1 MTKDKFWYNAIKEAG
16 PVEERSSV
24 PCPFL
29 SRKEF
34 DINQQNSQI
43 KGEQTLALQLQKKP
57 KKIPGDLLP
66 SVAKGSQSL
75 EAGGAV

>member
-1 MTKDKFWYNAIKEAG
+1 MARDKFWYNAIKEAG

-24 PCPFL
+24 PCPLL

-43 KGEQTLALQLQKKP
+43 EVEQTLALQLQKKL
-57 KKIPGDLLP
+57 KKKKKQVTSCP
-66 SVAKGSQSL
+66 V
-75 EAGGAV
+75 